1 MGQPTRNLERT
12 RKAILSAA
20 TSAVLKLGTSVS
32 LESIAASAGVS
43 KGGVIHHF
51 PTKEALLA
59 AVVRESL
66 AAFRARVHD
75 RVDLTENHPGKLLR
89 AYVRALLDD
98 SELDNSETGDVF
110 VYPGV
115 WRMLG
120 EVQGVPEAIQQEA
133 DYWRSNFAADGLDA
147 DRTLLAQNA
156 AEGVAANAQWDA
168 DYTPEKVRQARD
180 AILSLADDRP
190 GVGI

>member
-1 MGQPTRNLERT
+1 MSDRGQPTRNLERT

-20 TSAVLKLGTSVS
+20 TSAVLSHGTSVS

-51 PTKEALLA
+51 PTKETLLA
-59 AVVRESL
+59 DVVRESL
-66 AAFRARVHD
+66 AAFRARVHE

-98 SELDNSETGDVF
+98 SETGGVF

-115 WRMLG
+115 WRMLE
-120 EVQGVPEAIQQEA
+120 EVQGVSEEIRQEA
-133 DYWRSNFAADGLDA
+133 DYWRDNFAADGLDA

-156 AEGVAANAQWDA
+156 AEGVAANAQWDSG
-168 DYTPEKVRQARD
+168 YTPEKIRQARD
-180 AILSLADDRP
+180 AILSLVDDRP
-190 GVGI
+190 GVDL

>member
-1 MGQPTRNLERT
+1 MSDKSQPTRNLERT
-12 RKAILSAA
+12 RKTILSAA
-20 TSAVLKLGTSVS
+20 TSAVLSHGTSVS
-32 LESIAASAGVS
+32 LESIAATAGVS

-66 AAFRARVHD
+66 ATFRARVHD
-75 RVDLTENHPGKLLR
+75 RVDLRENHPGKLLR

-98 SELDNSETGDVF
+98 SEAEGVF

-115 WRMLG
+115 WRILG
-120 EVQGVPEAIQQEA
+120 EVEGVTEAIRHEA
-133 DYWRSNFAADGLDA
+133 DYWRDNFAADGLDA

-180 AILSLADDRP
+180 AILSLTDDRP
-190 GVGI
+190 AVDL